1 MGKLLQ
7 HIRDEIASGS
17 SDYTSPNTDAG
28 MAFSRLTAVYPGLT
42 TQTIPASNR
51 NVLIEN
57 TEVQK
62 ILGRTIALADVSARG
77 LSDQMLAYMG
87 RNPQAKD
94 ANEMNPWP
102 LIKVVRVFTKASAL
116 STGAVIVDLPGVQD
130 SNAARA
136 AVSSNYAKDCS
147 ALWVVVPIMRAVD
160 DKSAKDLMGE
170 SFRYQMLLD
179 DKYSAVSF
187 ICSKTDDINI
197 DEAAGE
203 LDLTVDI
210 GRDIAKVASLTREI
224 PALET
229 DLKALQ
235 ERNSKDRDT
244 LDECRDESEDL
255 ETTLRHIQGGQA
267 IHAAIVNLGKRERT
281 IGAISDMHPSSTH
294 PTEDQVRQRL
304 HALRAKTQGLRDRV
318 RIATEKRK
326 EQEQNLELK
335 LQERK
340 LLQES
345 IKESCIQK
353 RNVTSTQSIRQDF
366 ADGIRDLDEA
376 NTADQSD
383 VFFNPD
389 QPRRDYNK
397 IKTGLPVFCISS
409 RAYQKLKGMMQN
421 EDFNTSGYRSLD
433 DTGIP
438 GLQAHAQKLTESN
451 RNARCRQILTKLWSL
466 LTSIACWITG
476 NDIIRAGFDAT
487 TVEKHLQ
494 GEANKLRVFNIYS
507 KLDALVSNAAAN
519 ATHRAAAWFA
529 HHKAGGFSPATFKA
543 ICRKEGKHVMGG
555 RPEIDLNQELF
566 KPILSGIHRDWDTV
580 FGNQIP
586 VIFQE
591 FLAEVGRHQQEFH
604 QSVVKKYEANGSM
617 AMALDLLNSVNGAGS
632 SKNRASPLWLEI
644 NKAVESRKSKAF
656 GKAVSPIAE
665 AMKVI
670 YRDCLLITLVKTH
683 IEDIGRTVFRESAR
697 KLHEH
702 LRDMDR
708 YVTRRLEAGMDE
720 IHEDV
725 YRDYSNALLAGNQKV
740 KLSPVELKLKTELTT
755 ILNSVNPRFRTKE

>member
-1 MGKLLQ
+1 MGRLLQ
-7 HIRDEIASGS
+7 HIKDEIASGS

-28 MAFSRLTAVYPGLT
+28 MAFSRLTAVYPDLT

-147 ALWVVVPIMRAVD
+147 ALWVVAPIMRAVD

-210 GRDIAKVASLTREI
+210 GRDIAKVASLTHEI

-229 DLKALQ
+229 ELKALQ

-244 LDECRDESEDL
+244 LDECRDESEDW
-255 ETTLRHIQGGQA
+255 ETALHQIQGGQP
-267 IHAAIVNLGKRERT
+267 IHAAKVNLGKRERT
-281 IGAISDMHPSSTH
+281 VGAISDVQSPSTH

-304 HALRAKTQGLRDRV
+304 HALRAKTQDLRDRV

-353 RNVTSTQSIRQDF
+353 RNATSTQSIRQDF

-397 IKTGLPVFCISS
+397 IKAGLPVFCISS
-409 RAYQKLKGMMQN
+409 RAYQKLKGMMQH
-421 EDFNTSGYRSLD
+421 EDFNASGYRSLD

-451 RNARCRQILTKLWSL
+451 RNARCRLILTKLWSL

-494 GEANKLRVFNIYS
+494 GEANKLRVNWRDSRESCFRSLKASLEANIYS
-507 KLDALVSNAAAN
+507 KLDALASNAAAN

-543 ICRKEGKHVMGG
+543 ICRKEGIHITNR
-555 RPEIDLNQELF
+555 RPMIDLNQELL

-591 FLAEVGRHQQEFH
+591 FMAEVGQHQQDFH

-617 AMALDLLNSVNGAGS
+617 AMALDLLNNVNGAGP

-644 NKAVESRKSKAF
+644 NKAVESQKSKAF

-670 YRDCLLITLVKTH
+670 YRDCLLI
-683 IEDIGRTVFRESAR
+683 
-697 KLHEH
+697 
-702 LRDMDR
+702 
-708 YVTRRLEAGMDE
+708 
-720 IHEDV
+720 
-725 YRDYSNALLAGNQKV
+725 
-740 KLSPVELKLKTELTT
+740 LKTELTT
-755 ILNSVNPRFRTKE
+755 ILNSVNSRFETKE